1 MRKFIILC
9 ISLIF
14 IFNIIGCEASK
25 STNPADEDKLKL
37 QLESQYFRFYSFNK
51 DAKCLNDLNKSLQ
64 ENYKRISNDL
74 NVSIKDKVD
83 IEIYPDIQSY
93 HNAIGVP
100 MAPAWNVGTGW
111 KGRIKM
117 VSPLNPGKYHTYDTL
132 MQVVVHEFT
141 HVMISE
147 INSNL
152 KNIPLWLNEGT
163 AAFEAKQMNN
173 NIQNTLRIKIQ
184 NNEIPSLFAM
194 NTENLSDG
202 GYAFSYTAVEYV
214 VKNYG
219 YNALIKLIKSPSD
232 LQKILGCSNEEFE
245 KRWKNYLVKN
255 YN

>member
-1 MRKFIILC
+1 
-9 ISLIF
+9 
-14 IFNIIGCEASK
+14 
-25 STNPADEDKLKL
+25 
-37 QLESQYFRFYSFNK
+37 
-51 DAKCLNDLNKSLQ
+51 
-64 ENYKRISNDL
+64 
-74 NVSIKDKVD
+74 
-83 IEIYPDIQSY
+83 
-93 HNAIGVP
+93 
-100 MAPAWNVGTGW
+100 
-111 KGRIKM
+111 
-117 VSPLNPGKYHTYDTL
+117 

-173 NIQNTLRIKIQ
+173 NIQNALRIKIQ